1 MVLLIPVNSVVAK
14 KMQQYQVAQMKKKD
28 NRSRLM
34 NEVLNGMKVVKLY
47 AWEKHFK
54 KEVND
59 LRADEMSQLIKS
71 TYLQAFT

>member
-1 MVLLIPVNSVVAK
+1 
-14 KMQQYQVAQMKKKD
+14 MKKKD

-54 KEVND
+54 QEVSD